1 MASFCKQIN
10 EASNQNWVN
19 KDQSGYILS
28 DFVEVI
34 LVLARCL
41 STRNPLGS
49 SICSDKK
56 EETQFWWMS
65 CLTKKTLSQ
74 QNKNPRNQS
83 SYKLNLSLFS

>member
-10 EASNQNWVN
+10 EANNQNWVN

-41 STRNPLGS
+41 STGNPLGS
-49 SICSDKK
+49 SIC
-56 EETQFWWMS
+56 
-65 CLTKKTLSQ
+65 
-74 QNKNPRNQS
+74 
-83 SYKLNLSLFS
+83 